1 VLRKLWTLILL
12 MMTPHLAFAQNSASF
27 SPTQF
32 SAPIEPPV
40 TANDPESL
48 PTPARLNDLPQ
59 EEWSLADLEE
69 LAFQRNPTLAIAAAR
84 IQAAQGQY
92 RQKGLYP
99 NPTIGYHATE
109 IGNEGSAGQQ
119 GAFVRQRF
127 MTAGKRGLDQEIASR
142 ATEEAHQSFL
152 AQQQR
157 VLSDVRRCF
166 YVVCIAQKR
175 VEECGKLAAIS
186 NEIVASTGNLIRAR
200 QAAEN
205 DLLQAEIQAQE
216 TQILIENARNEYHG
230 AWRQLAAVVG
240 IPSMK
245 MHHLVGDLDE
255 DLPIYDWT
263 TCCNMV
269 LEDNPVLEAAR
280 TRQERARISICRA
293 NRELIPNIDVAV
305 SYRHHNVTQDRVANL
320 EIGIPS
326 PIFDRNQGNIVSAEA
341 EWIAACNEVERLKLS
356 LQDQLA
362 NVFLRYQNGL
372 HQVGRYRQHILPR
385 ARRSLEITQLGYE
398 KGQAA
403 YLALLNAQQTLIR
416 ADLAYLDSLQQL
428 RVAISLIE
436 NQLLTNNLST
446 RQ

>member
-1 VLRKLWTLILL
+1 
-12 MMTPHLAFAQNSASF
+12 M
-27 SPTQF
+27 
-32 SAPIEPPV
+32 
-40 TANDPESL
+40 
-48 PTPARLNDLPQ
+48 
-59 EEWSLADLEE
+59 
-69 LAFQRNPTLAIAAAR
+69 
-84 IQAAQGQY
+84 
-92 RQKGLYP
+92 
-99 NPTIGYHATE
+99 
-109 IGNEGSAGQQ
+109 
-119 GAFVRQRF
+119 
-127 MTAGKRGLDQEIASR
+127 
-142 ATEEAHQSFL
+142 
-152 AQQQR
+152 
-157 VLSDVRRCF
+157 
-166 YVVCIAQKR
+166 
-175 VEECGKLAAIS
+175 
-186 NEIVASTGNLIRAR
+186 
-200 QAAEN
+200 
-205 DLLQAEIQAQE
+205 
-216 TQILIENARNEYHG
+216 
-230 AWRQLAAVVG
+230 
-240 IPSMK
+240 
-245 MHHLVGDLDE
+245 
-255 DLPIYDWT
+255 YDWT
-263 TCCNMV
+263 TCCHMV

-293 NRELIPNIDVAV
+293 NREVIPNIDVAV
-305 SYRHHNVTQDRVANL
+305 SYRHHNVTHDRVANL

-403 YLALLNAQQTLIR
+403 YLTLLNAQQTLVR